1 MEKSKLGILIFVA
14 SIVGILLTFFF
25 VVKTNFTVKFIV
37 VSALFG
43 PGMGISYGLENP
55 TFRPGAHLFT
65 LLIVNI
71 LAVALIYVTLS
82 KLPLDKKF
90 ENKFLDMMM
99 QQVHGSKKGM
109 EATVNK
115 VSRQFESYFGNIGF
129 YIALGLL
136 TFAYGAYVT
145 GALSFFLMVKMKHA
159 IVCIFIGSVISIVFW
174 WHLAIGTIPFITPT
188 MIFVAVTGA
197 SILMIGYGLIKEKRI
212 VKEVRAKV
220 FKDKKTAKQAAE
232 IAQSDSP

>member
-14 SIVGILLTFFF
+14 SIVGILLSFFF
-25 VVKTNFTVKFIV
+25 VLKTSFTVKFIV

-71 LAVALIYVTLS
+71 LAVVLIYITLS

-90 ENKFLDMMM
+90 ENKFLHKVM

-109 EATVNK
+109 ETTLNK

-129 YIALGLL
+129 YIALGLI

-145 GALSFFLMVKMKHA
+145 GALSFFLTVKMKQA
-159 IVCIFIGSVISIVFW
+159 IVSIALGSVISIVFW
-174 WHLAIGTIPFITPT
+174 WYLAIGAIPFITPT

-197 SILMIGYGLIKEKRI
+197 SMSMIGYGLIKEKQV

-220 FKDKKTAKQAAE
+220 FQNKKIAE
-232 IAQSDSP
+232 E

>member
-1 MEKSKLGILIFVA
+1 MEKSKLGILIFFA
-14 SIVGILLTFFF
+14 SIVGILITSFF
-25 VVKTNFTVKFIV
+25 VLKTNFTVKFIV

-55 TFRPGAHLFT
+55 IFRPGAHLFT

-71 LAVALIYVTLS
+71 LAVVLIYAILR

-90 ENKFLDMMM
+90 QNKFLDMVM
-99 QQVHGSKKGM
+99 QQVHGSQKGM

-115 VSRQFESYFGNIGF
+115 VSRRFENYFGNIGF
-129 YIALGLL
+129 YIALGLI

-145 GALSFFLMVKMKHA
+145 GALSFFLMVKMKQA
-159 IVCIFIGSVISIVFW
+159 IVCIAIGSVVSIVFW
-174 WHLAIGTIPFITPT
+174 WYLAIGTIPFITPT
-188 MIFVAVTGA
+188 MVFVAVTGA

-212 VKEVRAKV
+212 IKEVRAKV
-220 FKDKKTAKQAAE
+220 FADKKTSKE
-232 IAQSDSP
+232 EVKI